1 MSPRLVLETAA
12 VDPARRALEV
22 VERKGAGHPD
32 SLCDAAAERFSAA
45 LSALYVERTGHVLH
59 HNVDKALLSAGST
72 SVGFGGGQWN
82 APVRFFL
89 GGRATTRI
97 EDEELPIAEMARAAA
112 MGALAAVP
120 RLDPDQVVVQAV
132 VHPGAADLTG
142 LFGGGAARTRSSND
156 TSFGVGFAPRTPTE
170 RVTLALERRLAAS
183 DVKAAHPAFGEDVKV
198 MAVREGERLRLT
210 LAVAMVAAHV
220 ADAAAY
226 ARELDAAR
234 EIAHQVARAH
244 GFREVLVHVNAA
256 DAAGGKPYLTLSG
269 TSAEAGDDGQVGR
282 GNRVGGL
289 ITPMRPMT
297 LEAFAGKN
305 PVSHVGKLLSLTA
318 SRVARSCA
326 ALADVRAAECVLV
339 SEIGRPVTEPQ
350 IAGLR
355 LDAPEA
361 GATRLRDAAEEVL
374 ARELAAI
381 PELWRELVRSPC
393 ADGPPLDD

>member
-1 MSPRLVLETAA
+1 MGPRLVLETAGI
-12 VDPARRALEV
+12 DPARRVLEV

-45 LSALYVERTGHVLH
+45 LSALYVERAGHVLH
-59 HNVDKALLSAGST
+59 HNVDKALLSAGAT
-72 SVGFGGGQWN
+72 AAAFGGGRWI

-97 EDEELPIAEMARAAA
+97 GDETIPVEEIARGAVL
-112 MGALAAVP
+112 GALAAVP
-120 RLDPDQVVVQAV
+120 RLDPANVEVNTV

-142 LFGGGAARTRSSND
+142 LFGGAGAGAPASGD

-170 RVTLALERRLAAS
+170 RVALAVERRLAAPE
-183 DVKAAHPAFGEDVKV
+183 VKAAHPAFGEDVKV
-198 MAVREGERLRLT
+198 MAVREGDRLRLT
-210 LAVAMVAAHV
+210 VAVAMVAAHV

-226 ARELDAAR
+226 AREVESAR
-234 EIAHQVARAH
+234 EIAHDVARAH
-244 GFREVLVHVNAA
+244 GFAEPVVHVNAA
-256 DAAGGKPYLTLSG
+256 DAAGGRPYLTLSG

-318 SRVARSCA
+318 SRVARRCA
-326 ALADVRAAECVLV
+326 GLAEVRAAECVLV

-361 GATRLRDAAEEVL
+361 AAKRLRDAVEDAV

-393 ADGPPLDD
+393 PDGPPLD